1 MNPLNSLS
9 MSGQRPAT
17 EREGEGEGERDR
29 ETDRDRESERC
40 VCVFERERVVGGT
53 IEATARR
60 RKGRARRMNPS
71 SMSGRRPAT
80 ERARERYRGTS
91 LVRECTSQGPYRRPV
106 PRDLW

>member
-1 MNPLNSLS
+1 

-60 RKGRARRMNPS
+60 RKGRARRMIPS
-71 SMSGRRPAT
+71 SMSGQRPAT
-80 ERARERYRGTS
+80 ERGRERARERA
-91 LVRECTSQGPYRRPV
+91 RE
-106 PRDLW
+106 RD